1 MEVAEHLASQIA
13 SNAFDESVAL
23 YDPDAAASPA
33 SPQSLRGFFEED
45 AARAD
50 RAPRRHPDDWSRPRL
65 QCRDSRGEGA
75 GGGEDLEGC
84 KMSKD
89 CGNAAFSKRFRF
101 LTMRIHMTTH
111 PTTVLYKH
119 A

>member
-1 MEVAEHLASQIA
+1 MRQH
-13 SNAFDESVAL
+13 
-23 YDPDAAASPA
+23 
-33 SPQSLRGFFEED
+33 R
-45 AARAD
+45 
-50 RAPRRHPDDWSRPRL
+50 PRRLNLFVGFLKRTPLGLIGRL
-65 QCRDSRGEGA
+65 GDIQMIGVGRACSADSRGEGA

-84 KMSKD
+84 KTSKD